1 MCTCFLGYMWN
12 MLSLSLTDAAE
23 DMSSMLIVQKDRSKI
38 EGLETERCTMLK
50 SAFKVLLK
58 FCYADRVTGM
68 LNQIFLL
75 ITEILALL
83 CT

>member
-1 MCTCFLGYMWN
+1 

-38 EGLETERCTMLK
+38 VGFETQRYTMLK

-58 FCYADRVTGM
+58 FC
-68 LNQIFLL
+68 
-75 ITEILALL
+75 
-83 CT
+83 

>member
-23 DMSSMLIVQKDRSKI
+23 DMSSTLIVQKDRSKI
-38 EGLETERCTMLK
+38 VGFETQRYTMLK

-58 FCYADRVTGM
+58 FC
-68 LNQIFLL
+68 
-75 ITEILALL
+75 
-83 CT
+83 